1 MKKLI
6 NMSLVFFS
14 IVLLFQCLNVKALD
28 EYIIDKFD
36 VSLKVNEDN
45 TYDVYEIIDVHFRY
59 SFKEFNIRIP
69 ATETINKKINSEVQI
84 TNLKVNGEDCQINK
98 INDEYDIKIKNTALE
113 GKKQFIISYTYKA
126 KYNNSVFN
134 KFEGVYYNLVGQDWS
149 NLIKEVDF
157 QVILPDSFKNYKI
170 DSFRGLY
177 DVKYEIKD
185 NVVTGSYTELRG
197 TLPLKVELQSDNKIA
212 TIIIAIINTII
223 PLVCLGIAILIW
235 YKKGR
240 DNVVETIEFYPPEDL
255 NSLEVGFIINDGLA
269 REKDVLSLLIYLANK
284 GYIKIEREKSDYK
297 FIKLKKYDGTK
308 IEEGRFL
315 AGLFEDAS
323 KDKDGNLYVLKSSLG
338 SNFVSRI
345 KEIKNNINNSANY
358 KKLYENKWTWFFQLI
373 LGILYIISVI
383 PMVSSVIYPSISEVF
398 TLLIYMPIIITAI
411 CIENVQIKI
420 KRIAM
425 FLGIL
430 LLGYALVKVILLK
443 NLYKLIIFIIG
454 MSCSMGI
461 IVCLSYLDKRTKEGA
476 LMLGKIRGFK
486 RFLQTVEKDKL
497 ESLIENDKDYFLKIL
512 PYLYVLELSDK
523 WMKDFEEIIIP
534 NTNKDDILDMESFIS
549 DCMPTIVSLVVLL
562 LTNSSK

>member
-14 IVLLFQCLNVKALD
+14 IVLLLQCLNVKALD

-84 TNLKVNGEDCQINK
+84 TNLKINGEDYQINK
-98 INDEYDIKIKNTALE
+98 INDEYDIKIKNTTLE

-157 QVILPDSFKNYKI
+157 QVFLPDSFKNYKI

-177 DVKYEIKD
+177 DVEYEVKD
-185 NVVTGSYTELRG
+185 NVITGSYTELRG
-197 TLPLKVELQSDNKIA
+197 TLPLKVELQSDNRPA
-212 TIIIAIINTII
+212 TILIAIITTII
-223 PLVCLGIAILIW
+223 PLVCLGLAILIW
-235 YKKGR
+235 YKRGR
-240 DNVVETIEFYPPEDL
+240 DNVVETIEFYPPEGL

-269 REKDVLSLLIYLANK
+269 KEKDVLSLLIYLTNK
-284 GYIKIEREKSDYK
+284 GYLKIERKKSDYK
-297 FIKLKKYDGTK
+297 FIKLKDYDGVK
-308 IEEGRFL
+308 IEERMFL
-315 AGLFEDAS
+315 EGLFENAS
-323 KDKDGNLYVLKSSLG
+323 KDEEGNLYVLKSSLG
-338 SNFVSRI
+338 SNFVSHI
-345 KEIKNNINNSANY
+345 EKIKNNINSSKNY
-358 KKLYENKWTWFFQLI
+358 KKLYEDKMAWVFQLI
-373 LGILYIISVI
+373 LGILYLISIITT
-383 PMVSSVIYPSISEVF
+383 VSSVIYPLIEEVF
-398 TLLIYMPIIITAI
+398 ALIIYIPMFIILI
-411 CIENVQIKI
+411 CTENAPIKI
-420 KRIAM
+420 KRIAV

-430 LLGYALVKVILLK
+430 ILGYALVKVISLE
-443 NLYKLIIFIIG
+443 NLYILIKFIIG
-454 MSCSMGI
+454 MACSIGI
-461 IVCLSYLDKRTKEGA
+461 IVCLAYLDKRTKEGA

-562 LTNSSK
+562 LTSSSN